1 MGRLLIVSPNFP
13 PVNAPDMHRV
23 RMSLPHFEA
32 SGWQPFVL
40 ALSPEEQAFGIEPA
54 LAQSLPDVPVSRVAA
69 LPLRITRPL
78 GIGNAGL
85 RAMGHLYRAG
95 ADLIRRESIDLVYFS
110 TTMFP
115 VMSLGRLWKQ
125 RFGVPYVLDMQ
136 DPWVSD
142 YAPSP
147 DAPPALK
154 RRLVNAL
161 HRVLEPFTMRRV
173 DGLVA
178 VSEAYNVTLRER
190 YPWITSDMCVTLP
203 FGVNE
208 SDFDVARSLPWR
220 NTTFDPADGH
230 LHGVSVGRGGDDL
243 RIAASILFRA
253 LQRVSA
259 SNPASQPVHLSFVGT
274 DYAPVALQRRTI
286 EPVAIAEGLGPSV
299 CEHPSRVPYFAGL
312 RLMLDAD
319 FLVLLGS
326 DDRQYS
332 PSKIYPYLA
341 ARRPIVA
348 VLHENSPVADLI
360 TASGAGVVVKYASA
374 LDTDRAV
381 NTLAAACADLFFRL
395 PIDLSGEVRALRS
408 LTAPHLTHRQCEL
421 FDAVLRRRASP
432 TELPCHESQ

>member
-1 MGRLLIVSPNFP
+1 MRRLLIVSPNFP

-40 ALSPEEQAFGIEPA
+40 AIEPKEQDFAIEPA
-54 LAQSLPDVPVSRVAA
+54 LLQSLPDVPVTRVAA
-69 LPLRITRPL
+69 LPARFTRPFGL
-78 GIGNAGL
+78 GNAGL
-85 RAMGHLYRAG
+85 RAIGHLYRAG
-95 ADLIRRESIDLVYFS
+95 ADLIRRESIDLVYFT

-142 YAPSP
+142 YGQQSGSQHGA
-147 DAPPALK
+147 K
-154 RRLVNAL
+154 RKLADTL

-178 VSEAYNVTLRER
+178 VSEAYNTTLRKR
-190 YPWITSDMCVTLP
+190 YPWITSDMCLTLP

-208 SDFDVARSLPWR
+208 ADFDVARALDWR
-220 NTTFDPADGH
+220 NTTFNRTDGN

-243 RIAASILFRA
+243 RVAASILFRA
-253 LQRVSA
+253 LHRFSESKADSRSVR
-259 SNPASQPVHLSFVGT
+259 LSFVGT
-274 DYAPVALQRRTI
+274 DYAPPAQQRQTI
-286 EPVAIAEGLGPSV
+286 EPVAIEEGVGASV
-299 CEHPSRVPYFAGL
+299 SEQPSRLPYFAGL

-332 PSKIYPYLA
+332 PSKVYPYLA

-348 VLHENSPVADLI
+348 VLHQDSPVADLI
-360 TASGAGVVVKYASA
+360 ASSEAGVVVKYGSHS
-374 LDTDRAV
+374 DVDRAV
-381 NTLAAACADLFFRL
+381 GTLAERCADLFARL

-408 LTAPHLTHRQCEL
+408 LTAPELTRRQCEL
-421 FDAVLRRRASP
+421 FDTVLRRRAAPS
-432 TELPCHESQ
+432 EVPCHESQ